1 MPDFWDKLLSW
12 IYPMDCAGCQ
22 GPASDRLLPSFCR
35 PCWTTIRPIEN
46 SLCPCCGRPFDSPLA
61 LAHSPGH
68 LCGPCRESP
77 PAFDQALSP
86 YRYEG
91 LLEQAIHLYKYR
103 KHPSLAGPLT
113 ELMLVWRDRIPPC
126 DLVLAVPLHPKR
138 LRMREFNQALLL
150 ADRVAK
156 RLALPLSLDHLVRV
170 RATLPQTELDR
181 TERAG
186 NVRRAFAVQRKPELV
201 DRRVL
206 LVDDVMTTGATVNEC
221 AKELRRAGV
230 KSVVVLTLAR
240 RV

>member
-1 MPDFWDKLLSW
+1 M
-12 IYPMDCAGCQ
+12 
-22 GPASDRLLPSFCR
+22 
-35 PCWTTIRPIEN
+35 
-46 SLCPCCGRPFDSPLA
+46 
-61 LAHSPGH
+61 
-68 LCGPCRESP
+68 
-77 PAFDQALSP
+77 SP

-103 KHPSLAGPLT
+103 KQPSLAGPLT
-113 ELMLVWRDRIPPC
+113 ELMLVWRDRLPPC

-170 RATLPQTELDR
+170 RATLPQTKLDR
-181 TERAG
+181 KERAG
-186 NVRRAFAVQRKPELV
+186 NVRRAFAVQRQPELV

-221 AKELRRAGV
+221 AKVLRRAGV
-230 KSVVVLTLAR
+230 TSVVVLTLAR